1 MGIDAVMVLGPD
13 DSVFKDG
20 FVLLELG
27 SNELLEGSLLADD
40 DAGMLAD
47 ELGSALSEKLVEL
60 LDSEGDETGR
70 PTLLVEL
77 GKEDPPSKDEGGPVA

>member
-47 ELGSALSEKLVEL
+47 ELGSALSEKLAEL
-60 LDSEGDETGR
+60 LESEDDEVLS

-77 GKEDPPSKDEGGPVA
+77 EKEDPASENEGGPAA